1 MASGSLKNDKEY
13 INELFGSA
21 KFYNVP
27 EYQRPYVW
35 GKQQVC
41 TLLDD
46 VATAMEQNE
55 QREYFLGCIILNAK
69 KETKGNVTYDSF
81 DLLDGQQR
89 FITLYL
95 LQAVIKDLA
104 QDSQLKHGL
113 VQNLCQEKNI
123 FKSTPER
130 NRIEFSIRK
139 DADFINDF
147 VVKLNGTTQFEEI
160 KNLANSQ
167 SAYGTSVKRMAQ
179 AILDMHEWWRD
190 KRASY
195 PVESAFQD
203 YLQKFAI
210 YLGNKVLIL
219 YLATSDNL
227 DDAYNLFTV
236 LNSRGI
242 KLEAG
247 DILRAQNLRVIKDE
261 DKKQQLATKWD
272 DYASIAT
279 DGIYRSFDEFL
290 WVIVYV
296 VMKYTS
302 EANKSLG
309 KAFDFMDKQGS
320 LPKGIPTLDFIGR
333 YIQHLDAVTTKDY
346 QQKEAGMLYE
356 NLNYIMFSTFGNQ
369 HLLLLMYYRENFGEV
384 SILDFLIKLDN
395 LFSVLWLLDSR
406 AMQIQTRTFI
416 VMRRIDELAKK
427 YSDKVQAVNALLSD
441 KVLLYDYQDEKAS
454 TAVDITKFYS
464 LLDKEDWGSFSGT
477 RINKTRYLLL
487 KLDLITGSDKMKL
500 DFNKSVAS
508 VEHLMPQKIDQKNW
522 MMKPDFHKQW
532 LHKLGNI
539 VLIDKRK
546 NSAFSNSSYDTKR
559 TKFKEL
565 YIETRPNTTYTFDK
579 YLKWDENT
587 IHNNHYRVVNLL
599 KAYYAGNSLKT
610 FKELNKK
617 PL

>member
-1 MASGSLKNDKEY
+1 MANGSLKNDKEY
-13 INELFGSA
+13 INELFGST
-21 KFYNVP
+21 KFYNIP

-35 GKQQVC
+35 SKQNVC

-46 VATAMEQNE
+46 VSIAMEQND

-69 KETKGNVTYDSF
+69 KETKGNVSYESF

-104 QDSQLKHGL
+104 QNTQLQQGL
-113 VQNLCQEKNI
+113 IRNLCQEQDI
-123 FKSTPER
+123 FKNTPER

-139 DADFINDF
+139 DAEFINEF
-147 VVKLNGTTQFEEI
+147 VVKHNGTIQFDDI
-160 KNLANSQ
+160 RGFALSQ
-167 SAYGTSVKRMAQ
+167 STYGTSVKRMAQ
-179 AILDMHEWWRD
+179 AILDIHERWAE

-195 PVESAFQD
+195 PVEIAFQE

-236 LNSRGI
+236 LNSRGV

-247 DILRAQNLRVIKDE
+247 DILRAQNLRSIKDE
-261 DKKQQLATKWD
+261 NKKLQLAAKWD
-272 DYASIAT
+272 EYASIAT

-290 WVIVYV
+290 WVLVNVI
-296 VMKYTS
+296 MKYSS
-302 EANKSLG
+302 EANKSLS

-320 LPKGIPTLDFIGR
+320 LSKGNHTIEFIGK
-333 YIQHLDAVTTKDY
+333 YIQHLIAVTEKDF
-346 QQKEAGMLYE
+346 QQKEAGMLYD
-356 NLNYIMFSTFGNQ
+356 NINYILFNTFGNQ
-369 HLLLLMYYRENFGEV
+369 HLTLLMYYREFFGETGL
-384 SILDFLIKLDN
+384 LDFLIKIDN

-406 AMQIQTRTFI
+406 AMQIQTRMFI
-416 VMRRIDELAKK
+416 IMRRMDEISRSFIDKNQSINTLLNDNVLAF
-427 YSDKVQAVNALLSD
+427 
-441 KVLLYDYQDEKAS
+441 DYQDDKAS
-454 TAVDITKFYS
+454 TAVDINRFYT
-464 LLDKEDWGSFSGT
+464 LLDQEDWGSFSGT

-500 DFNKSVAS
+500 SFNKSVAS

-522 MMKPDFHKQW
+522 PMKPDFHKQW

-546 NSAFSNSSYDTKR
+546 NSAFSNSSTLR
-559 TKFKEL
+559 
-565 YIETRPNTTYTFDK
+565 
-579 YLKWDENT
+579 
-587 IHNNHYRVVNLL
+587 
-599 KAYYAGNSLKT
+599 
-610 FKELNKK
+610 
-617 PL
+617 

>member
-1 MASGSLKNDKEY
+1 MASNSLKNDKEY
-13 INELFGSA
+13 INELFGSS
-21 KFYNVP
+21 KFYNIP
-27 EYQRPYVW
+27 EYQRSYVW
-35 GKQQVC
+35 SKQNVW

-46 VATAMEQNE
+46 VATAMEQND

-69 KETKGNVTYDSF
+69 KETKGNVSYESF

-104 QDSQLKHGL
+104 QNSQLKHGL
-113 VQNLCQEKNI
+113 IRNLCQEQDI
-123 FKSTPER
+123 FKNTPER

-139 DADFINDF
+139 DAEFINEF
-147 VVKLNGTTQFEEI
+147 VVKQNGTIQFEAI
-160 KNLANSQ
+160 KEFAVSQ
-167 SAYGTSVKRMAQ
+167 STYGTSVKRMAQ
-179 AILDMHEWWRD
+179 ALLDTHEWWAE

-195 PVESAFQD
+195 PVESAFQE

-236 LNSRGI
+236 LNSRGV

-247 DILRAQNLRVIKDE
+247 DILRAQNLRGIKDE
-261 DKKQQLATKWD
+261 NKKLQLAAKWD
-272 DYASIAT
+272 EYASVAT
-279 DGIYRSFDEFL
+279 DGIYRNFDEFL
-290 WVIVYV
+290 WMLVHV

-302 EANKSLG
+302 EANKSLS

-320 LPKGIPTLDFIGR
+320 LTKGTSTIDFIGK
-333 YIQHLDAVTTKDY
+333 YIQHLLAVTEKEF

-356 NLNYIMFSTFGNQ
+356 NLNYILFSTFGNQ
-369 HLLLLMYYRENFGEV
+369 HLTLLMYYRECFGETGL
-384 SILDFLIKLDN
+384 LDFLIKIDN
-395 LFSVLWLLDSR
+395 LFSVLWLMDSR
-406 AMQIQTRTFI
+406 AMQIQTRMFI
-416 VMRRIDELAKK
+416 IMRRIDELLKNHN
-427 YSDKVQAVNALLSD
+427 DKVQAANELLGD
-441 KVLLYDYQDEKAS
+441 NVLNYDYQDEKAA
-454 TAVDITKFYS
+454 TAVDINKFYAM
-464 LLDKEDWGSFSGT
+464 LDQEDWGSFSGT

-487 KLDLITGSDKMKL
+487 KLDVITGSDKMKL
-500 DFNKSVAS
+500 SFNKSVAS
-508 VEHLMPQKIDQKNW
+508 VEHLMPQKADQKNW
-522 MMKPDFHKQW
+522 PIKPEFHKQW

-546 NSAFSNSSYDTKR
+546 NSAFSNSSYGIKR

-565 YIETRPNTTYTFDK
+565 YLESRPNTTYTFDK
-579 YLKWDENT
+579 YSSWDET
-587 IHNNHYRVVNLL
+587 SIQNNHSRAVNLL
-599 KAYYAGNSLKT
+599 RAYYAGNSLKT

>member
-21 KFYNVP
+21 KFYNIP
-27 EYQRPYVW
+27 EYQRSYVW
-35 GKQQVC
+35 GKQNVC
-41 TLLDD
+41 ALLDD
-46 VATAMEQNE
+46 VSTAMEQNE

-69 KETKGNVTYDSF
+69 KETKGNVSYESF

-104 QDSQLKHGL
+104 QNKQLKHGL
-113 VQNLCQEKNI
+113 IHNLCQEQDI
-123 FKSTPER
+123 FKNTPER

-139 DADFINDF
+139 DEEFINEF
-147 VVKLNGTTQFEEI
+147 VVKQDGTVQFESI
-160 KNLANSQ
+160 KEFALSQ
-167 SAYGTSVKRMAQ
+167 STYGTSVKRMAQ
-179 AILDMHEWWRD
+179 AILDIHDWWRE

-195 PVESAFQD
+195 PVESAFQE

-236 LNSRGI
+236 LNSRGV

-247 DILRAQNLRVIKDE
+247 DILRAQNLRGIKDE
-261 DKKQQLATKWD
+261 NKKLQLAAKWD
-272 DYASIAT
+272 EYASVVT
-279 DGIYRSFDEFL
+279 DGIYKSFDEFL
-290 WVIVYV
+290 WVVVNV
-296 VMKYTS
+296 VMKYSS

-320 LPKGIPTLDFIGR
+320 LVKGVSTIEFIGK
-333 YIQHLDAVTTKDY
+333 YVQHLVSIVEKDF
-346 QQKEAGMLYE
+346 QHKEAGMLYE
-356 NLNYIMFSTFGNQ
+356 NLNYIMSNTYGNQ
-369 HLLLLMYYRENFGEV
+369 HLTLLMYYRECFGE
-384 SILDFLIKLDN
+384 IGLLDFLIKIDN

-406 AMQIQTRTFI
+406 VMQIQTRMFI
-416 VMRRIDELAKK
+416 IMRRMDEFAKK
-427 YSDKVQAVNALLSD
+427 YLDKAKAVDELIKD
-441 KVLLYDYQDEKAS
+441 KVLAYDYQDEKAATS
-454 TAVDITKFYS
+454 IDINRFYS
-464 LLDKEDWGSFSGT
+464 MLDQEDWGSFSGT

-487 KLDLITGSDKMKL
+487 KLDVITGSDKMKL
-500 DFNKSVAS
+500 SFNKSVAS
-508 VEHLMPQKIDQKNW
+508 VEHIMPQKIDQKSW
-522 MMKPDFHKQW
+522 TVKPDFHKQL

-559 TKFKEL
+559 NKFQEL
-565 YIETRPNTTYTFDK
+565 YIETRPNTSYTFGK
-579 YLKWDENT
+579 YSDWNENT
-587 IHNNHYRVVNLL
+587 IQNNHYRVVNLL
-599 KAYYAGNSLKT
+599 KMYYAGNSLKT